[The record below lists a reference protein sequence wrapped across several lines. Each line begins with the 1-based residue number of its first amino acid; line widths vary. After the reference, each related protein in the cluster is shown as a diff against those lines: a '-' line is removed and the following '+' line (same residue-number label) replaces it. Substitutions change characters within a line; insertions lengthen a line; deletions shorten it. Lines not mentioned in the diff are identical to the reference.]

1 MKEKIIK
8 IVKNILIFLSY
19 FMYHY
24 IFIAILLMFNI
35 NYNEFG
41 TFQKLLFIFV
51 TDIIYI
57 MTIVY
62 LLRDEIINDLKD
74 FKKKYKYYISKYFTI
89 YALGVILMGLS
100 NKILYYITRQEL
112 SGNETSI
119 RSLLDQ
125 FPIYMVFSAVIFAPV
140 VEEIIFRKTVR
151 NVFNK
156 KYLYIILSGLI
167 FGVLHISDYSNFNEI
182 LLGIPYVI
190 MGIDFAYIYYKSNN
204 IFTTITLHSI
214 HNLLLVLIQ
223 FIF

>member
-1 MKEKIIK
+1 MKDKIKK

-35 NYNEFG
+35 NYENFNI
-41 TFQKLLFIFV
+41 FQRLIFIFIS
-51 TDIIYI
+51 DIIYV
-57 MTIVY
+57 MTIFY
-62 LLRDEIINDLKD
+62 LLKDEIIKDLKD
-74 FKKKYKYYISKYFTI
+74 FKKKYKYYLSKYFVI
-89 YALGVILMGLS
+89 YAFGVILMGIS

-119 RSLLDQ
+119 RNLLDKYP
-125 FPIYMVFSAVIFAPV
+125 FYMVFSAVLFAPI

-156 KYLYIILSGLI
+156 KYLYILMSGLI
-167 FGVLHISDYSNFNEI
+167 FGILHISDYSNFNEI
-182 LLGIPYVI
+182 LLGIPYII

-204 IFTTITLHSI
+204 IFTTISLHSI

>member
-1 MKEKIIK
+1 MKDKIKK

-35 NYNEFG
+35 NYEDFNI
-41 TFQKLLFIFV
+41 FQRLIFIFV
-51 TDIIYI
+51 SDIIYV
-57 MTIVY
+57 MTIFY
-62 LLRDEIINDLKD
+62 LLKDEIIKDLKD
-74 FKKKYKYYISKYFTI
+74 FKKKYKYYLSKYFVI
-89 YALGVILMGLS
+89 YAFGVILMGIS

-119 RSLLDQ
+119 RNLLDKYP
-125 FPIYMVFSAVIFAPV
+125 FYMVFSAVLFAPI

-156 KYLYIILSGLI
+156 KYLYILMSGLI
-167 FGVLHISDYSNFNEI
+167 FGILHISDYSNFNEI
-182 LLGIPYVI
+182 LLGIPYII

-204 IFTTITLHSI
+204 IFTTISLHSI

>member
-1 MKEKIIK
+1 MKDKIKK

-35 NYNEFG
+35 NYEDFNI
-41 TFQKLLFIFV
+41 FQRLIFIFV
-51 TDIIYI
+51 SDIIYV
-57 MTIVY
+57 MTIFY
-62 LLRDEIINDLKD
+62 LLKDEIIKDLKD
-74 FKKKYKYYISKYFTI
+74 FKKKYKYYLSKYFVI
-89 YALGVILMGLS
+89 YAFGVILMGIS

-119 RSLLDQ
+119 RNLLDKYP
-125 FPIYMVFSAVIFAPV
+125 FYMVFSAVLFAPI

-156 KYLYIILSGLI
+156 KYLYILMSGLI

-182 LLGIPYVI
+182 LLGIPYII

-204 IFTTITLHSI
+204 IFTTISLHSI

>member
-1 MKEKIIK
+1 
-8 IVKNILIFLSY
+8 
-19 FMYHY
+19 
-24 IFIAILLMFNI
+24 
-35 NYNEFG
+35 
-41 TFQKLLFIFV
+41 
-51 TDIIYI
+51 
-57 MTIVY
+57 
-62 LLRDEIINDLKD
+62 
-74 FKKKYKYYISKYFTI
+74 
-89 YALGVILMGLS
+89 MGLS

-125 FPIYMVFSAVIFAPV
+125 FPIYMVFSAVVFAPI
-140 VEEIIFRKTVR
+140 VEEIIFRKTVK
-151 NVFNK
+151 NVFDK

-167 FGVLHISDYSNFNEI
+167 FGALHISDYSNFNEI

>member
-1 MKEKIIK
+1 MKDKIKK
-8 IVKNILIFLSY
+8 IVKNILIFFSY

-35 NYNEFG
+35 NYEDFNI
-41 TFQKLLFIFV
+41 FQRLIFIFV
-51 TDIIYI
+51 SDIIYV
-57 MTIVY
+57 MTIFY
-62 LLRDEIINDLKD
+62 LLKDEIIKDLKD
-74 FKKKYKYYISKYFTI
+74 FKKKYKYYLSKYFVI
-89 YALGVILMGLS
+89 YAFGVILMGIS

-119 RSLLDQ
+119 RNLLDKYP
-125 FPIYMVFSAVIFAPV
+125 FYMVFSAVLFAPI

-156 KYLYIILSGLI
+156 KYLYILMSGLI

-182 LLGIPYVI
+182 LLGIPYII

-204 IFTTITLHSI
+204 IFTTISLHSI